1 MVRIFFPKRKWR
13 FSRKGKRNF
22 WSLTLTCMPCLLL
35 RSPHLEPRREPKRE
49 REEEREREEREREA
63 NRMFCQLLRAWWY
76 FFSRIKK
83 RKKTLTYAIRVSRW
97 TSCCSCSNVSG
108 TRSRTRSDAR
118 GRRKMPSA
126 FAYGS
131 PPLGPCLHSHSHHAV
146 CLPLR
151 SRARAF
157 SLLRSAALSLLSL
170 SVSLYLFS
178 LQFYLFAAAV
188 RSSVHSRIFR
198 RFKRLKS
205 WNLAAGN
212 QSEEAEAKAKGMAL
226 SQP

>member
-1 MVRIFFPKRKWR
+1 
-13 FSRKGKRNF
+13 
-22 WSLTLTCMPCLLL
+22 MPCLLL

-49 REEEREREEREREA
+49 REERERGKPYVLSAITRL
-63 NRMFCQLLRAWWY
+63 MILL
-76 FFSRIKK
+76 FTNKK
-83 RKKTLTYAIRVSRW
+83 KEKKKLTYAIRVSRW

-170 SVSLYLFS
+170 SVSLLSFFS
-178 LQFYLFAAAV
+178 SQFYLFAAAV

-205 WNLAAGN
+205 
-212 QSEEAEAKAKGMAL
+212 
-226 SQP
+226 

>member
-1 MVRIFFPKRKWR
+1 
-13 FSRKGKRNF
+13 
-22 WSLTLTCMPCLLL
+22 MPCLLL

-49 REEEREREEREREA
+49 REEERERREKERGKPYVLSAITRL
-63 NRMFCQLLRAWWY
+63 MILL
-76 FFSRIKK
+76 FTNKK
-83 RKKTLTYAIRVSRW
+83 KKKTLTYAIRVSRW

-205 WNLAAGN
+205 
-212 QSEEAEAKAKGMAL
+212 
-226 SQP
+226 